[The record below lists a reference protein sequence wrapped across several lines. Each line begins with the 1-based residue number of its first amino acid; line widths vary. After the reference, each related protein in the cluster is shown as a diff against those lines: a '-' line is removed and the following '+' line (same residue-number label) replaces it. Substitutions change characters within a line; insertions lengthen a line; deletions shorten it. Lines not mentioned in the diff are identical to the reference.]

1 MSTFPGSPR
10 ILKGAIVAYTLPA
23 LVPRVVVFQYNPEQ
37 VTRSLSPR
45 TAEAGAGG
53 GRGEANRTDGPPDET
68 ITLAV
73 EIDAADQ
80 LERPDE
86 HGTTVEVGL
95 HPVLAALEGLMYPP
109 FPVVV
114 ANQVLSAFGGAFIL
128 GEPVPLALLVWGAA
142 RVLPVR
148 VQSLSITEQA
158 FDTRLNPINA
168 KADLGLTGAHLPRPR
183 DDRSGLL
190 GLHRWPPSRRRRS
203 WRRSTSARA
212 PVPSAVP
219 LPF

>member
-10 ILKGAIVAYTLPA
+10 ILKGAVVAYTLPA
-23 LVPRVVVFQYNPEQ
+23 LLPKVIVFQYNPEQ

-68 ITLAV
+68 ITLSV

-80 LERPDE
+80 LELPDDNA
-86 HGTTVEVGL
+86 TTVEVGL
-95 HPVLAALEGLMYPP
+95 HPVLAALEGLLYPP

-114 ANQVLSAFGGAFIL
+114 ANQVLANLGGSFIQ
-128 GEPVPLALLVWGAA
+128 GEPVPLTLLVWGPA

-168 KADLGLTGAHLPRPR
+168 KADLGLKVLTYRDLQLTDPAYWVYMASFTQKEVMADINLGQGTGA
-183 DDRSGLL
+183 L
-190 GLHRWPPSRRRRS
+190 G
-203 WRRSTSARA
+203 RA
-212 PVPSAVP
+212 

>member
-10 ILKGAIVAYTLPA
+10 ILKGAIVAYALPA
-23 LVPRVVVFQYNPEQ
+23 LVPKVVVFQYNPEQ
-37 VTRSLSPR
+37 VTRSLTPR

-53 GRGEANRTDGPPDET
+53 GRGETNRTDGPPDES

-80 LERPDE
+80 LEHPED

-95 HPVLAALEGLMYPP
+95 HPVLAALEGLLYPS

-114 ANQVLSAFGGAFIL
+114 ANQVLSALGGAFIL

-168 KADLGLTGAHLPRPR
+168 KADLGLKVLTYRDLEITDPAYWVYMASFTQKEVMAALNLGQGTGA
-183 DDRSGLL
+183 L
-190 GLHRWPPSRRRRS
+190 G
-203 WRRSTSARA
+203 RA
-212 PVPSAVP
+212 